1 MEQNDILD
9 DKNIRVPEPEVQ
21 KPEVSEPAVPE
32 TAVPET
38 AAQSLDVPVEPAPQV
53 QKPLRK
59 LVRVNKNRPAGQPQ
73 QPQVYRGLH
82 EAPPESGNG
91 SGYAEK
97 EFKLVYTDG
106 EHAKIEG
113 IGGGK
118 YAAGQN
124 EGKPYV
130 PKHEAPLSEFDEDYD
145 EDDNDIPKQRSWK
158 DIIIK
163 VASITVSLIII
174 AVMILNMPIIWFND
188 KRNGTKKNV
197 SILYYLKN
205 EQFLGYIEGNVD
217 KTKHDPQIDTNIVEP
232 DYDDGLDLPQKIEG
246 QYTVMFLGFDEE
258 VANTDIIWIMEF
270 DFRGNKLNILQVPR
284 DTFAPDYTSSVTGKI
299 NSVYNL
305 GRSEDTPIQR
315 VYDTLEESFN
325 IPIDAYIT
333 TKCTDVAE
341 MVDLVGGIP
350 ITLDNEIVYE
360 AGKIIPAGK
369 SVLTGQQSEW
379 FMRYR
384 HGWAE
389 GDIGRV
395 QNQRRFMAAAMKKL
409 VDIAGGSDGHTKLYK
424 YLMEIYKNEWI
435 ATDMSVGDLTKL
447 GDYAATIPMDNI
459 MVTMVPG
466 EGTMYT
472 APDGEDYSVYSV
484 HKQETLDLLNK
495 HFRPYQRNLLLSE
508 SSLVELVSDHQISAY
523 DDTGAKFSELEHATE
538 PRRG

>member
-1 MEQNDILD
+1 
-9 DKNIRVPEPEVQ
+9 
-21 KPEVSEPAVPE
+21 
-32 TAVPET
+32 
-38 AAQSLDVPVEPAPQV
+38 
-53 QKPLRK
+53 
-59 LVRVNKNRPAGQPQ
+59 
-73 QPQVYRGLH
+73 
-82 EAPPESGNG
+82 
-91 SGYAEK
+91 
-97 EFKLVYTDG
+97 
-106 EHAKIEG
+106 
-113 IGGGK
+113 
-118 YAAGQN
+118 
-124 EGKPYV
+124 
-130 PKHEAPLSEFDEDYD
+130 
-145 EDDNDIPKQRSWK
+145 
-158 DIIIK
+158 
-163 VASITVSLIII
+163 
-174 AVMILNMPIIWFND
+174 
-188 KRNGTKKNV
+188 
-197 SILYYLKN
+197 
-205 EQFLGYIEGNVD
+205 
-217 KTKHDPQIDTNIVEP
+217 
-232 DYDDGLDLPQKIEG
+232 
-246 QYTVMFLGFDEE
+246 
-258 VANTDIIWIMEF
+258 
-270 DFRGNKLNILQVPR
+270 
-284 DTFAPDYTSSVTGKI
+284 
-299 NSVYNL
+299 
-305 GRSEDTPIQR
+305 
-315 VYDTLEESFN
+315 
-325 IPIDAYIT
+325 
-333 TKCTDVAE
+333 

-495 HFRPYQRNLLLSE
+495 YFRPYQRNLLLSE

>member
-1 MEQNDILD
+1 MEQNKILN
-9 DKNIRVPEPEVQ
+9 DKKNHTPEHEMPKPVVPDPD
-21 KPEVSEPAVPE
+21 
-32 TAVPET
+32 
-38 AAQSLDVPVEPAPQV
+38 AQALDVPVQTAEKAPA

-59 LVRVNKNRPAGQPQ
+59 LVRVNKSKAPSQPQ
-73 QPQVYRGLH
+73 QPQAYRGLH
-82 EAPPESGNG
+82 EAPPSGTD
-91 SGYAEK
+91 GYAEK
-97 EFKLVYTDG
+97 EFSLVYQDG

-118 YAAGQN
+118 YAAGQH
-124 EGKPYV
+124 EEQSGSAPYI
-130 PKHEAPLSEFDEDYD
+130 PKHEAAPGEFDEDY
-145 EDDNDIPKQRSWK
+145 EDDDLPKERSWK

-163 VASITVSLIII
+163 VASIAVSLIII

-205 EQFLGYIEGNVD
+205 EQFLGYIEGNID
-217 KTKHDPQIDTNIVEP
+217 KTKYDPQINTNVVEP

-246 QYTVMFLGFDEE
+246 QYTVMFLGFDED

-305 GRSEDTPIQR
+305 GRSDVNPPIQR
-315 VYDTLEESFN
+315 VYDALEECFN

-350 ITLDNEIVYE
+350 ISLDNEIVYE
-360 AGKIIPAGK
+360 ADKIIPAGDI
-369 SVLTGQQSEW
+369 VLTGQQSEW

-384 HGWAE
+384 HGWVE

-409 VDIAGGSDGHTKLYK
+409 VDIAGGSDGHTRLYK
-424 YLMEIYKNEWI
+424 YLNEIYKHEWL

-472 APDGEDYSVYSV
+472 ASDGEEYSVYSV
-484 HKQETLDLLNK
+484 HKQEMIDLLNEN
-495 HFRPYQRNLLLSE
+495 FRPYQNPLLLSQ
-508 SSLVELVSDHQISAY
+508 SSLVEIVNEHLTDSY
-523 DDTGAKFSELEHATE
+523 DKTGAKFSELEHATE